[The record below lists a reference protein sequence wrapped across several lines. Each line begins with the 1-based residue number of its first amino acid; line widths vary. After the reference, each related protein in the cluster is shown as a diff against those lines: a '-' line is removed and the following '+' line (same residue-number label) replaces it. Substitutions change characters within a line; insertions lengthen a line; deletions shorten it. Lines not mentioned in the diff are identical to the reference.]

1 VVDIGLDQAQLIIA
15 AARAEA
21 ERIGVGMSIAIVD
34 DGGNLKAFVRMDDAE
49 LAGVE
54 LAKDKAYTSLTN
66 SIATHELAIQAA
78 PGGPLFG
85 LHALVGGRYVI
96 FGGGLPLRLGN
107 RLVGAIGVSGGLVEQ
122 DVACATA
129 GLDAW
134 ERLNGA
140 RPGGSA

>member
-21 ERIGVGMSIAIVD
+21 ARIGVGMSIAIVD